1 MGSRP
6 KRNSTR
12 ARRGRSV
19 RSSRHQPGRS
29 PDDHPR
35 QRSKQRVVKSREGER
50 ETVVRE
56 RQPPKANLDA
66 ILGRF
71 ADALSFVSTATHTL
85 ISAEDRIHVATRYD
99 ASETL
104 HTLTHGLNELNR
116 VYNDLDRAIMEL
128 S

>member
-1 MGSRP
+1 MIPRRQS
-6 KRNSTR
+6 KRR
-12 ARRGRSV
+12 MAKPRKVKREM
-19 RSSRHQPGRS
+19 
-29 PDDHPR
+29 PD
-35 QRSKQRVVKSREGER
+35 QER
-50 ETVVRE
+50 E
-56 RQPPKANLDA
+56 PPKSDLDA

-116 VYNDLDRAIMEL
+116 VYNELDHAIME
-128 S
+128 SP